1 MKRRAL
7 SVIFLIL
14 VHLVAN
20 AQSGFRPGYI
30 IKNNG
35 DTINGQVFYSIDSR
49 FEKICQ
55 FRRFEIAHG
64 VNYGPDEIV
73 AFGFRNGRYFESKN
87 NGNRKK
93 FYECIIK
100 SVVSVYI
107 ISGKAKGQ
115 LFIDHASTGFIRLNR
130 GQNLGAEGEEYD
142 AASITSLIRRSAEQS
157 SLPVREFYKTARV
170 NTLTDYTVSQPG
182 SLWRVGM
189 TGGYQLLTLTI
200 PGNNLN
206 LYFKEAEYN
215 TSYRPAAGIF
225 INRKLSRRSDLAS
238 IDLSLLYLTDSY
250 YGYAEYTTVSDC
262 RDDIFIDFSAI
273 QVPLSLKFSFGKH
286 RFHPFVKAGMFGS
299 FQLSNMYNRFS
310 ERQYGSEIFT
320 DSYSDFKL
328 EDDFGFQGTI
338 GMEFQV
344 GQARKISLETGY
356 MRGNQKLIHTNSAYS
371 TSIKTKVFS
380 LMLRIGL

>member
-1 MKRRAL
+1 MKRTAL
-7 SVIFLIL
+7 FIVIIL
-14 VHLVAN
+14 AHLVAN
-20 AQSGFRPGYI
+20 AQSGFRTGYI

-35 DTINGQVFYSIDSR
+35 DTLNGQVFYSVDSK
-49 FEKICQ
+49 FEKACH
-55 FRRFEIAHG
+55 FRRFEIARE
-64 VNYGPDEIV
+64 VTYGPDEIV

-107 ISGKAKGQ
+107 IPGKAKGQ

-189 TGGYQLLTLTI
+189 TGGYQFLTLTI

-299 FQLSNMYNRFS
+299 GWPG
-310 ERQYGSEIFT
+310 EE
-320 DSYSDFKL
+320 DF
-328 EDDFGFQGTI
+328 
-338 GMEFQV
+338 
-344 GQARKISLETGY
+344 A
-356 MRGNQKLIHTNSAYS
+356 
-371 TSIKTKVFS
+371 
-380 LMLRIGL
+380 